1 MGREA
6 NCDCR
11 WGDREGRVTALLE
24 SNELIVRGAIR
35 ARTDLRALEQVN
47 ARDDRLEFTVAG
59 KQISLALGAARARSW
74 AQAIIAGPP
83 TLARKLGVTA
93 ETWLYVHGTIDDDAL
108 KAAVSGAKEVNVALD
123 EADLAIVRTDDG
135 VALERWIDG
144 LVSEQRVPPIWVVF
158 AKGRGAALGE
168 NAVREPMRRAGYI
181 DLKVAGVSEQL
192 SALKFGKRRS

>member
-158 AKGRGAALGE
+158 TKGRGAALGE

>member
-6 NCDCR
+6 SCDCR

-47 ARDDRLEFTVAG
+47 ARGDWLEFTVAG

-74 AQAIIAGPP
+74 AQAITAGPP

-93 ETWLYVHGTIDDDAL
+93 ETRLYVHGTIDDDAL
-108 KAAVSGAKEVNVALD
+108 KGAASGAKEVNVALD

-135 VALERWIDG
+135 IALERWIDG
-144 LVSEQRVPPIWVVF
+144 LRLEQRVPPIWVVF
-158 AKGRGAALGE
+158 TKGRSAPLGE